1 MSEVVFWDEDTQID
15 FMLPG
20 RPLYIPGA
28 EEILPALAALTT
40 YAREHG
46 IRILGSEDSHALTDP
61 EISEEPDWKLTFP
74 PHCLAGTEGQRRVPQ
89 TSPVDPLFI
98 ESTPLPRRDLE
109 EAVRRHRGE
118 IFFRKQTFD
127 AFDNP
132 NVEPVLD
139 LIGASTVVIYGVARD
154 ICVRVAVERF
164 LERGRE
170 DVAVVTDATR
180 ALDRPGG
187 EALLGTWA
195 ARGVRLLTTAAVL
208 DGALAGARA
217 GSA

>member
-1 MSEVVFWDEDTQID
+1 MSELVFWDEDTQID

-28 EEILPALAALTT
+28 EEILPALAALTN
-40 YAREHG
+40 YARKHG
-46 IRILGSEDSHALTDP
+46 VRILGSEDSHSLTDP
-61 EISEEPDWKLTFP
+61 EISDHPDWKLTFP
-74 PHCLAGTEGQRRVPQ
+74 PHCLAGTEGQRRVPE
-89 TSPVDPLFI
+89 TAPLDPLFI
-98 ESTPLPRRDLE
+98 ESAPLSPHELREL
-109 EAVRRHRGE
+109 VRRHRGE

-139 LIGASTVVIYGVARD
+139 LIGASTVAIYGVARD

-170 DVAVVTDATR
+170 EVAVVTDATR
-180 ALDRPGG
+180 ALDLPGG
-187 EALLGTWA
+187 EALLGAWGD
-195 ARGVRLLTTAAVL
+195 RGVRLLTTAEVL
-208 DGALAGARA
+208 DGALADVRA

>member
-1 MSEVVFWDEDTQID
+1 MREVIFWDEDTQID
-15 FMLPG
+15 FMFPG

-28 EEILPALAALTT
+28 EEILPALAALTR
-40 YAREHG
+40 YAREAG
-46 IRILGSEDSHALTDP
+46 IRILGSEDSHSPADP
-61 EISEEPDWKLTFP
+61 EISDQPDWKLTFP
-74 PHCLAGTEGQRRVPQ
+74 PHCLAGTEGQRRVPE
-89 TSPVDPLFI
+89 TAPLDPLFI
-98 ESTPLPRRDLE
+98 ESAPLPPE
-109 EAVRRHRGE
+109 ELRERVLRHRGE

-139 LIGASTVVIYGVARD
+139 QLAASAVVIYGVARD

-170 DVAVVTDATR
+170 DVLVVTDATR
-180 ALDRPGG
+180 ALDLSGG
-187 EALLGTWA
+187 EALLETWA
-195 ARGVRLLTTAAVL
+195 ARGVRLLATADVL
-208 DGALAGARA
+208 DGALAGVRA